1 MSLAGARFGRAI
13 GPVKG
18 VAFDCDGVMISSIEA
33 NREFYNRI
41 LAHYG
46 LAPMTPEQEAY
57 AFMATSRQALARILP
72 ERLHADIPK
81 MGREIVDYRAEIMP
95 YVKLFPGFLDFAAH
109 LHHHGIRMAVLTNR
123 TRGGMQAVLDFFSLP
138 SYFNP
143 VVTASCGFSKP
154 DPGGAQ
160 LILSQWGL
168 APEEVV
174 YVGDSEVDRL
184 TAERAGVP
192 FAALHSPGRGGPC
205 GDVVAESYAELLERL
220 APLMNIPSA
229 LEKA

>member
-1 MSLAGARFGRAI
+1 MGRI
-13 GPVKG
+13 RG
-18 VAFDCDGVMISSIEA
+18 VAFDCDGVMISSVEA

-46 LAPMTPEQEAY
+46 LPPMTPEQEDY
-57 AFMATSRQALARILP
+57 AFMATSRQALVRILP
-72 ERLHADIPK
+72 ERLHGDIPR
-81 MGREIVDYRAEIMP
+81 MGREIVDYRTEIMP
-95 YVKLFPGFLDFAAH
+95 YVKLYPGFLDFAAH
-109 LHHHGIRMAVLTNR
+109 LDRHGIRMAVLTNR

-143 VVTASCGFSKP
+143 VVTASSGFSKP
-154 DPGGAQ
+154 DPGGAL

-184 TAERAGVP
+184 TAERAGVL